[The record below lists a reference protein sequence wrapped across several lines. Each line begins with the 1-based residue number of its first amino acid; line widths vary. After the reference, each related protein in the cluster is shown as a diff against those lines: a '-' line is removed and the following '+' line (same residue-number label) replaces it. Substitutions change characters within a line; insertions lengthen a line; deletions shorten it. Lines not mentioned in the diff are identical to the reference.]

1 MKQLIDRTLYEVCYS
16 ILLLFLFFFFFSKL
30 WVHDKVLG
38 LVQTPLVT
46 SFIEESCPTFSF
58 VLSKAKAQNYWK
70 KLLLCLFCLLN
81 LHLQALGRRVQ
92 EKEKKNRLGRNGE
105 RLNEAQTIKI
115 CLKLKDTFYEGT
127 KRGDGKAFL
136 EQSSEWWETQQD
148 FSSSSPG

>member
-16 ILLLFLFFFFFSKL
+16 ILLLFFPKL

-38 LVQTPLVT
+38 LVQRPLVT

-58 VLSKAKAQNYWK
+58 VLSKAKAQNYRK

-81 LHLQALGRRVQ
+81 LHLQALWRVQ
-92 EKEKKNRLGRNGE
+92 KNRLGGNWE

-127 KRGDGKAFL
+127 KRRNGKAFL

-148 FSSSSPG
+148 FSSSSPR